1 MSENKKGLSTYIKYP
16 LVLTAVCLVCGGA
29 LATIN
34 YFTEPVIS
42 ENNEKA
48 ANQALYDMA
57 AKEGLNVEN
66 IADIPYEDG
75 ANNPYVLVRK
85 SFDSG
90 DSVYYYYNAN
100 SAMGYSGT
108 VNFSVLANSDAEVI
122 SFTYISGT
130 EDSLGLSAAR
140 AISITSN
147 NPYAEGSSIANY
159 SAGATAQK
167 TFPAIDT
174 ALDFIISDVQSI
186 AGSVTPPEPETLETK
201 ITSLATSID
210 LGAVSDITEVTT
222 EAASVDLKAT
232 FTAGGASYYY
242 YEAHSE
248 KGFSGSVE
256 FALII
261 NSESEIIGYKYL
273 GGDEDSMG
281 LGAAQTIEITP
292 DHPFTS
298 ESTIDSSYASSTAQA
313 TFPVMEAAFKAC
325 IADASSQA
333 GEASEEEQAQELA
346 ESIGLTDISN
356 FSQVT
361 ITSTTI
367 DYKATFTAGG
377 ASYYYYEAHSD
388 AEAGWSG
395 SVEFALIINSENEII
410 GYKYLGGDEDGL
422 GLAAAQTIEI
432 TPDHPFTSESTI
444 DSSYASATAKKTF
457 PAMEAAFKA
466 CIADA
471 SSAQ

>member
-16 LVLTAVCLVCGGA
+16 LVLTVVCLVCGGA

-222 EAASVDLKAT
+222 EAALVDLKAT

-242 YEAHSE
+242 YR
-248 KGFSGSVE
+248 
-256 FALII
+256 
-261 NSESEIIGYKYL
+261 
-273 GGDEDSMG
+273 
-281 LGAAQTIEITP
+281 
-292 DHPFTS
+292 
-298 ESTIDSSYASSTAQA
+298 
-313 TFPVMEAAFKAC
+313 
-325 IADASSQA
+325 
-333 GEASEEEQAQELA
+333 
-346 ESIGLTDISN
+346 
-356 FSQVT
+356 
-361 ITSTTI
+361 
-367 DYKATFTAGG
+367 
-377 ASYYYYEAHSD
+377 
-388 AEAGWSG
+388 
-395 SVEFALIINSENEII
+395 
-410 GYKYLGGDEDGL
+410 
-422 GLAAAQTIEI
+422 
-432 TPDHPFTSESTI
+432 
-444 DSSYASATAKKTF
+444 
-457 PAMEAAFKA
+457 
-466 CIADA
+466 
-471 SSAQ
+471 

>member
-1 MSENKKGLSTYIKYP
+1 MEIWQKDFTLDILNNLSKGCMLEHMGITFTNIGDDYLMASMPITDKVTQP
-16 LVLTAVCLVCGGA
+16 MGLLHGGA
-29 LATIN
+29 SVALA
-34 YFTEPVIS
+34 ESVAS
-42 ENNEKA
+42 VA
-48 ANQALYDMA
+48 ANMA

-222 EAASVDLKAT
+222 EAALVDLKAT

-273 GGDEDSMG
+273 GGDE
-281 LGAAQTIEITP
+281 
-292 DHPFTS
+292 
-298 ESTIDSSYASSTAQA
+298 
-313 TFPVMEAAFKAC
+313 
-325 IADASSQA
+325 
-333 GEASEEEQAQELA
+333 
-346 ESIGLTDISN
+346 
-356 FSQVT
+356 
-361 ITSTTI
+361 
-367 DYKATFTAGG
+367 
-377 ASYYYYEAHSD
+377 
-388 AEAGWSG
+388 
-395 SVEFALIINSENEII
+395 
-410 GYKYLGGDEDGL
+410 
-422 GLAAAQTIEI
+422 
-432 TPDHPFTSESTI
+432 
-444 DSSYASATAKKTF
+444 
-457 PAMEAAFKA
+457 
-466 CIADA
+466 
-471 SSAQ
+471 